1 MKLSEGVAVSKKLD
15 KRAEVIDLLTVHFL
29 DTGLSDTGLRRLA
42 EVAGTSDRMLLYYFA
57 NKDELLAAVLTH
69 IAGGLSASLT
79 QLFGTTPLSPD
90 TVLEKLWVAAKSD
103 AFKPYLRLWLDL
115 AAHANRGDPLFL
127 SIAQQIST
135 GWINW
140 MASLLDVPEANKD
153 ATAALILA
161 AVDGQLVLFPG
172 EIARGEHAI
181 VQLIDLFRG
190 QGQAQA
196 RSGAA

>member
-1 MKLSEGVAVSKKLD
+1 MSKKLD

-42 EVAGTSDRMLLYYFA
+42 EVADTSDRMLLYYFA

-115 AAHANRGDPLFL
+115 AAHANRGCL
-127 SIAQQIST
+127 
-135 GWINW
+135 
-140 MASLLDVPEANKD
+140 
-153 ATAALILA
+153 
-161 AVDGQLVLFPG
+161 
-172 EIARGEHAI
+172 
-181 VQLIDLFRG
+181 
-190 QGQAQA
+190 
-196 RSGAA
+196 